1 MAREQ
6 FWTVSVPYEVHMART
21 YEMSGGDA
29 YVIVM
34 RTVFMQPA
42 YPCAVYHFSSLDEVS
57 WHMEAYREMLGDGTV
72 MRDMWVSR
80 DLVDVSNGI
89 VNPNDDLGTCLYVI
103 GEIIASGQV
112 VASEAMVA
120 GGRYA
125 RTDVGG
131 WFKLEEGRG

>member
-1 MAREQ
+1 MSEG
-6 FWTVSVPYEVHMART
+6 WTVSVPYEVHMART
-21 YEMSGGDA
+21 YLMPDGDA

-42 YPCAVYHFSSLDEVS
+42 YPCAVYHFKSLEEVD
-57 WHMEAYREMLGDGTV
+57 WHLDVYRELLEDGQV
-72 MRDMWVSR
+72 MRDYFTSR
-80 DLVDVSNGI
+80 DLVDVANGI
-89 VNPNDDLGTCLYVI
+89 VSPNGDLGTCLYVI
-103 GEIIASGQV
+103 GEI
-112 VASEAMVA
+112 VARGRIQSSVAMVA